1 MDRWRKV
8 LIFRLLVAFDQS
20 EEDIE
25 VEHGEI
31 KRKRKKIICSQ
42 HFSIE
47 SESQSTN
54 TAKNIKISLKAT
66 PKAMT
71 SWAKDSLVLL

>member
-8 LIFRLLVAFDQS
+8 LIFRLLVASDRS
-20 EEDIE
+20 EEDNE

-31 KRKRKKIICSQ
+31 KRKRKKIISSQ

-54 TAKNIKISLKAT
+54 TAKSIKISLKAT